1 MGILDV
7 ATCYS
12 YLCISLPLSASLMS
26 KWYDTMRGEC
36 CTRTLASICKY
47 NIDHIYE
54 KGCSIQRM
62 QHSEKVLI
70 YNIRI
75 ELLQHHYIFDAE
87 VVWGWSYL
95 CRKRAIEWLIFRG
108 SQVMGVMTKTSYC
121 KVRWRKEVS

>member
-1 MGILDV
+1 MLRQVICFVSNILLLCCMLVVGFLLVFYMGILDV
-7 ATCYS
+7 ATCCS

-26 KWYDTMRGEC
+26 KRYDTMRGEC

-75 ELLQHHYIFDAE
+75 ELLQHHYILMQR
-87 VVWGWSYL
+87 L
-95 CRKRAIEWLIFRG
+95 CEGGHTYVG
-108 SQVMGVMTKTSYC
+108 SVP
-121 KVRWRKEVS
+121 